1 MGRWYAAGV
10 TQGERHRIALS
21 RTGRWGLVRDRE
33 KPGIELVDLA
43 GTMPN
48 RIVDVPDDALVE
60 FVGRELWAVH
70 DQQLARLSPTDL
82 RPLMPLLKIPGTT
95 TRIVPTGGAT
105 VAEAL
110 LLGEPSVRAIP
121 RDGAF
126 SFAVLDAFEPEER
139 VIAAIGG
146 RLYVASAGTVRAIE
160 RGREIWKLT
169 QPGTVVDVVNLF
181 GGRVIA
187 VWFRQATEDLIAI
200 VKTDGQLIH
209 RITLPPIERW
219 AVAEELGEAWALLRD
234 GGVIRRIDLRY
245 GRTLAVGQ
253 PVVSVRLL
261 SIDQHGRQAVAVTGE
276 GEVIQLAT
284 ANLLRL
290 IPNTEGETSTELPA
304 PPVEEPTA
312 ETASNGHEIT
322 FGTPIPLLPPA
333 RSPIDARASTPAP
346 QRPRPRVE
354 VADALPLAFGPPAD
368 RVGET
373 TAAPYESARAHLDL
387 LLDLVAARTT
397 VAIADAWNAGRLSP
411 NNSTPRPADE
421 VPALDGRSRGLAADQ
436 VLEARGRLAMR
447 QRAAGELVTELA
459 AANKHLPF
467 PTLVREL
474 GLSPVASQ
482 ILLVAAAP
490 LLRGEIARL
499 YGVLSNDPAR
509 PLVDRFLIE
518 QLIAGNIGARR
529 DEIAREL
536 ALDAPLVRN
545 GLLQIDPA
553 PIPLFA
559 RIVVPETLLDRLR
572 GFGPVRTDDVSHVRQ
587 ATTPLDR
594 LLIPPE
600 VKAKLVTALA
610 EPTSPHAPIRV
621 VIRGRRSTGRHSL
634 IAALAARLGRDIV
647 AIDTARLPRGRRDML
662 ILLRAA
668 LFRASLHGLIP
679 VLSGLEA
686 IEPTDVDVRD
696 AVRHALRNHPG
707 PICIVTYPEAT
718 LPIDPG
724 FVAIDLPP
732 LSEIE
737 RANAWDRLT
746 RDAGLTAD
754 VNLLAA
760 RYRIGPGIITNV
772 IRDLTAMGSGHGDAT
787 AALDKQ
793 VRQYVAARLDHVAKR
808 VERTA
813 HWEDVALPEEILD
826 SLREFISRARHRRTV
841 YEEWGYDAK
850 MTTSRGLTA
859 LFYGPPGTGKTMV
872 AGVIAQELGL
882 DMYRV
887 DLARVVSK
895 WVGETEKNLAEVFD
909 AAEDGQVLILFD
921 EADSLF
927 AKRTD
932 VKTSNDRYANL
943 EVNYLLQRLDT
954 FEGIAILT
962 SNLDGAI
969 DPAFKRRLSLRLQFP
984 FPDEETRLRLWTSHV
999 TAETPI
1005 AGDFDFTDLARRY
1018 PLSGGYIRN
1027 CALRAAFLA
1036 AHEGRRLA
1044 QSHLVRAI
1052 QLEYREIGKLSTTSR
1067 LE

>member
-1 MGRWYAAGV
+1 MRGRE
-10 TQGERHRIALS
+10 QR
-21 RTGRWGLVRDRE
+21 
-33 KPGIELVDLA
+33 GIELVDLA

-48 RIVDVPDDALVE
+48 RLVDVPGDAILE

-70 DQQLARLSPTDL
+70 DRQLARLSPAEL
-82 RPLMPLLKIPGTT
+82 QPLMPLL
-95 TRIVPTGGAT
+95 RVPSVPTGILATGGAT
-105 VAEAL
+105 VAEAV
-110 LLGEPSVRAIP
+110 LLGEPNLRVTERN
-121 RDGAF
+121 GAF
-126 SFAVLDAFEPEER
+126 TFAVLDELPRDER
-139 VIAAIGG
+139 VVAGLAS
-146 RLYVASAGTVRAIE
+146 RLYVAGGGTVRAFD
-160 RGREIWKLT
+160 RGREIWKLSK
-169 QPGTVVDVVNLF
+169 PGTVVDVVNLF
-181 GGRVIA
+181 AGRVVA
-187 VWFRQATEDLIAI
+187 VWFRQAHEDVIFI
-200 VKTDGQLIH
+200 VQAHGQLIH
-209 RITLPPIERW
+209 QMAVPPIERW
-219 AVAEELGEAWALLRD
+219 AVAEELGQAWAQLRD
-234 GGVIRRIDLRY
+234 GTIRRIDLRY
-245 GRTLAVGQ
+245 GRTISMGLPVVKLRELAV
-253 PVVSVRLL
+253 
-261 SIDQHGRQAVAVTGE
+261 DQDGRQAVAISE
-276 GEVIQLAT
+276 DDEVIHLAT
-284 ANLLRL
+284 AALLR
-290 IPNTEGETSTELPA
+290 PVPSPDEDTELRAVAPEPSTDEEEAGETDETNGHEVALGTVIPPVPPA
-304 PPVEEPTA
+304 PPT
-312 ETASNGHEIT
+312 
-322 FGTPIPLLPPA
+322 
-333 RSPIDARASTPAP
+333 DARATAP
-346 QRPRPRVE
+346 LPPNPRPRPRVD
-354 VADALPLAFGPPAD
+354 VPDALPLAFGPPGGTEAT
-368 RVGET
+368 V
-373 TAAPYESARAHLDL
+373 AAPYEVARAHLDH
-387 LLDLVAARTT
+387 LLDLVSARTS
-397 VAIADAWNAGRLSP
+397 VAIAEAWSSGRLSP
-411 NNSTPRPADE
+411 ASATPRPGDE

-447 QRAAGELVTELA
+447 TRAAGELVTEIA
-459 AANKHLPF
+459 AAGQHLPF

-474 GLSPVASQ
+474 ELSPLAAQ

-518 QLIAGNIGARR
+518 QLIAGSNGARR
-529 DEIAREL
+529 DAIAREL
-536 ALDAPLVRN
+536 ALDAALVRN
-545 GLLQIDPA
+545 GLLQIEPA

-572 GFGPVRTDDVSHVRQ
+572 GFGPVRTDDVSHVRR
-587 ATTPLDR
+587 AETPLER

-600 VKAKLVTALA
+600 VKRKLVLALA
-610 EPTSPHAPIRV
+610 EPTPPHAPIRV
-621 VIRGRRSTGRHSL
+621 VVRGRRSTGRHSL
-634 IAALAARLGRDIV
+634 IAAIAARIGRDIV
-647 AIDTARLPRGRRDML
+647 AIDTTRLPRGRREML
-662 ILLRAA
+662 VLLRAA

-679 VLSGLEA
+679 VLSGLET
-686 IEPTDVDVRD
+686 IDPTDVDVRD
-696 AVRHALRNHPG
+696 AVRHVLRNHPG
-707 PICIVTYPEAT
+707 PICVVTSPEAT

-724 FVAIDLPP
+724 FVAIDIPP
-732 LSEIE
+732 LMELE
-737 RANAWDRLT
+737 RAGAWDRLT
-746 RDAGLTAD
+746 REAGLTAD

-772 IRDLTAMGSGHGDAT
+772 IRDLTATAGSGHGDAT
-787 AALDKQ
+787 AALDAQ

-808 VERTA
+808 IERTA
-813 HWEDVALPEEILD
+813 HWEDVALPDEILD
-826 SLREFISRARHRRTV
+826 SLREFISRARHRRKV

-984 FPDEETRLRLWTSHV
+984 FPDEETRLRLWTAHV
-999 TAETPI
+999 TAETPV
-1005 AGDFDFTDLARRY
+1005 AGDFDFTDLARRF

-1036 AHEGRRLA
+1036 AHEGRPLA